1 MRLVGPIGFF
11 HLSTPWHNDKE
22 SAVELERLGFSA
34 LWLGGSPPGDL
45 QHSESLIAATDR
57 LVVGTSIVNIWK
69 DAAGVVAESYD
80 RINSRYPG
88 RFVLGLGIG
97 HAPSVG
103 AAYHRPLRRL
113 GQYLDE
119 LEAATPPVPVSGR
132 AIAALGPR
140 ALELARDRSLGT
152 LPYLTTPAHTR
163 TAREILGPDKL
174 VAPEQKVVL
183 EEDPLKAR
191 AVGRVAVSR
200 YLKLPNYV
208 NNWRR
213 LGFEEGDFEDG
224 GSDRLVDA
232 LIAWGPPEQIRA
244 RVQEHF
250 DAGADHV
257 ALQLLTSGPDRLP
270 LDQVRVLASVVEGV
284 GTAL

>member
-1 MRLVGPIGFF
+1 M
-11 HLSTPWHNDKE
+11 
-22 SAVELERLGFSA
+22 
-34 LWLGGSPPGDL
+34 
-45 QHSESLIAATDR
+45 
-57 LVVGTSIVNIWK
+57 VVGTSIVNIWK

-113 GQYLDE
+113 GQYLDD
-119 LEAATPPVPVSGR
+119 LEAAMLPVPVSGR

-152 LPYLTTPAHTR
+152 LPYSHPSWPTPGR
-163 TAREILGPDKL
+163 RGEILGPDKL

-191 AVGRVAVSR
+191 AVGRDAVSR
-200 YLKLPNYV
+200 DPKLPNYV
-208 NNWRR
+208 NNSAAAWLRGGRLRGRR
-213 LGFEEGDFEDG
+213 EPPT
-224 GSDRLVDA
+224 GSSMR
-232 LIAWGPPEQIRA
+232 
-244 RVQEHF
+244 
-250 DAGADHV
+250 
-257 ALQLLTSGPDRLP
+257 
-270 LDQVRVLASVVEGV
+270 
-284 GTAL
+284 